1 MHPNEQV
8 LRDADKAQL
17 AGDIDAFIDA
27 FTDDVIVHIP
37 GRSALAG
44 DYRGKEQFG
53 EVFAKFNEK
62 APNYT
67 FEPHA
72 YFADDEHGVILQTS
86 NYGEPS
92 GLVMNDALV
101 CHFRDGKISEFWFV
115 GVDPYEVD
123 ELLG

>member
-17 AGDIDAFIDA
+17 DGDFEAFIDA

-37 GRSALAG
+37 GRSSLAG
-44 DYRGKEQFG
+44 DYKGKEQFG

-67 FEPHA
+67 FESHA
-72 YFADDEHGVILQTS
+72 YFADDEHGVTLQTS

-92 GLVMNDALV
+92 GLVTNEAFI
-101 CHFRDGKISEFWFV
+101 CHFRDGKISEFWFLS
-115 GVDPYEVD
+115 VDPYAVD